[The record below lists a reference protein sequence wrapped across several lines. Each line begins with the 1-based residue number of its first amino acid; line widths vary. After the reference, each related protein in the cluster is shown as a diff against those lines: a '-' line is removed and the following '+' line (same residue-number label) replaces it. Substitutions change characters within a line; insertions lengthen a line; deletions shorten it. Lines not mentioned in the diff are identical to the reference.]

1 MKWLL
6 LLLILTMP
14 MSTVTREI
22 RTPQEAVDVGLPFD
36 GRIPRRITTKATP

>member
-6 LLLILTMP
+6 LLLVLTLP

-22 RTPQEAVDVGLPFD
+22 RTPQQAVDIGLPFD
-36 GRIPRRITTKATP
+36 VSPRRVTTKF